1 MIGRLI
7 GATGTLLAAICVAT
21 VAAQAILLGYL
32 WSRGRLT
39 ERTVTR
45 AIAVANGAELA
56 TASGDAAR
64 SSEPAAEAE
73 QPSLDDL
80 ARARAVH
87 SRDIELREQALD
99 DNLTMV
105 KSEYAKLI
113 DEKDRYERIKAA
125 FRSQL
130 DTLRE
135 GTLANN
141 RETARQIL
149 ETIKPKQAKDQIL
162 RMVKDGQLND
172 VVLILSQ
179 MPGGKRAKVIQ
190 EFKTDAE
197 AETLAEVLKL
207 IREGVP
213 ETSLIDDT
221 EQKLN
226 QADEAARPAADVA
239 P

>member
-7 GATGTLLAAICVAT
+7 GATGMLLAAICVAT

-32 WSRGRLT
+32 WSRGKLT

-45 AIAVANGAELA
+45 AIAAANGAELGGL
-56 TASGDAAR
+56 SDGAAR
-64 SSEPAAEAE
+64 SKGPADAE

-87 SRDIELREQALD
+87 SRDIELREQALG
-99 DNLTMV
+99 DNLAMV

-125 FRSQL
+125 FRAQL

-149 ETIKPKQAKDQIL
+149 ETIRPKQAKDQIL
-162 RMVKDGQLND
+162 RMVKDGQLSD

-179 MPGGKRAKVIQ
+179 MPSGRRAKVIQ

-197 AETLAEVLKL
+197 AETLAEILKL
-207 IREGVP
+207 VREGVP
-213 ETSLIDDT
+213 ETSFIDDT

-226 QADEAARPAADVA
+226 QADEAARPAET

>member
-1 MIGRLI
+1 MIVRLI
-7 GATGTLLAAICVAT
+7 GVTSTLLAAICVAT

-32 WSRGRLT
+32 WSRGKLT

-45 AIAVANGAELA
+45 AIAAANGVELPGASSA
-56 TASGDAAR
+56 TVR
-64 SSEPAAEAE
+64 SDQPPEDAE
-73 QPSLDDL
+73 QPSLDEL

-87 SRDIELREQALD
+87 SRDIELREQSLG
-99 DNLTMV
+99 DNLAMV

-125 FRSQL
+125 FRAQL

-179 MPGGKRAKVIQ
+179 MPGGRRAKVIQ

-197 AETLAEVLKL
+197 AETLAEILKL
-207 IREGVP
+207 VREGVP
-213 ETSLIDDT
+213 ETSLIDET

-226 QADEAARPAADVA
+226 QADEAARPAADVV

>member
-1 MIGRLI
+1 MIGRLL
-7 GATGTLLAAICVAT
+7 GAAGTLLAAICVAT

-32 WSRGRLT
+32 WSRGKLT

-45 AIAVANGAELA
+45 AIAAANGAELPG
-56 TASGDAAR
+56 TSSGALGSDQPT
-64 SSEPAAEAE
+64 SDAE

-87 SRDIELREQALD
+87 SRDIELREQALG
-99 DNLTMV
+99 DNLAMV

-125 FRSQL
+125 FRAQL

-149 ETIKPKQAKDQIL
+149 EKIKPKQAKDQVL

-179 MPGGKRAKVIQ
+179 MPSAQRAKLIG

-197 AETLAEVLKL
+197 AETLAEILKL

-213 ETSLIDDT
+213 ETALIDDT

-226 QADEAARPAADVA
+226 QADEAARPAADAA

>member
-32 WSRGRLT
+32 WSRGKLT

-45 AIAVANGAELA
+45 AIAAANGAELGGL
-56 TASGDAAR
+56 SDGAAR
-64 SSEPAAEAE
+64 SNEPADAE

-87 SRDIELREQALD
+87 SRDIELREQALG
-99 DNLTMV
+99 DNLAMV

-125 FRSQL
+125 FRAQL

-149 ETIKPKQAKDQIL
+149 ETIRPKQAKDQIL
-162 RMVKDGQLND
+162 RMVKDGQLSD

-179 MPGGKRAKVIQ
+179 MPSGRRAKVIQ

-197 AETLAEVLKL
+197 AETLAEILKL
-207 IREGVP
+207 VREGVP

-226 QADEAARPAADVA
+226 QADEAARPAET